1 VERLRPGPRH
11 EGRSLRLRS
20 LPLRTN
26 FFNRLS
32 LIAVEESLDRT
43 QNIFHLKYFIMPKLT
58 VFLNFVLL
66 GAVPSLLA
74 QTPRIQPPQMA
85 ARPSA
90 TSSDN
95 SSPSVQQDVSYGTV
109 DGQSLLL
116 DVYEPG
122 EHSDLRPAIV
132 LIHGGGWTSFDKGTM
147 RAMGMFLA
155 RSGFVAFSVDYR
167 LFHGSEN
174 RWPAQL
180 DDVQRAVRWIR
191 ANAAK
196 YKIDPDHI
204 GAFGHSAGAQLA
216 ALLGMEATR
225 DNSDAALAK
234 YSSQVQAVVDVSGPS
249 DFTTDHDPEGNAFL
263 SAFLGGDFAHHPE
276 IWRDAS
282 PVFHISKSNSP
293 FLIVHGTQDSDVP
306 MAQAEE
312 LADELKGAGVSV
324 KLVKIEDGHTFRMP
338 EARKQLAF
346 ETQTF
351 FFQHLRP

>member
-1 VERLRPGPRH
+1 MAR
-11 EGRSLRLRS
+11 
-20 LPLRTN
+20 
-26 FFNRLS
+26 F
-32 LIAVEESLDRT
+32 A
-43 QNIFHLKYFIMPKLT
+43 
-58 VFLNFVLL
+58 VFLNLFLL
-66 GAVPSLLA
+66 GTATASLA
-74 QTPRIQPPQMA
+74 QTPRTQPQMA
-85 ARPSA
+85 AEPPA
-90 TSSDN
+90 VSSDN
-95 SSPSVQQDVSYGTV
+95 SSPSVQQDISYGTV
-109 DGQSLLL
+109 DGHPLLL

-122 EHSDLRPAIV
+122 AHSDLRPAVV

-196 YKIDPDHI
+196 YKVDPNHM

-216 ALLGMEATR
+216 ALLGMETTR
-225 DNSDAALAK
+225 DNSDSALAK

-249 DFTTDHDPEGNAFL
+249 DFTTNHDSDGDAFL
-263 SAFLGGDFAHHPE
+263 SAFLGGDYARHPE

-282 PVFHISKSNSP
+282 PVFHVSKSNSP
-293 FLIVHGTQDSDVP
+293 FLIVHGVQDTDVP
-306 MAQAEE
+306 VAQAEE
-312 LADELKGAGVSV
+312 LADKLKQAGVSV
-324 KLVKIEDGHTFRMP
+324 KLVKVEDGHTFQKP

-346 ETQTF
+346 ETQAF
-351 FFQHLRP
+351 FFQNLRP